1 MYTIWGEWYIT
12 IVITV
17 VVITVVIVVVVIVV
31 ITVVVVIACIVL
43 VLNCTDSISLVT
55 GYLISKESVSIM
67 IVVVVVVVVVV
78 IVYCCYY
85 VIADVYTLT
94 WLDLS
99 HNQIQ
104 SLTAVR
110 SLYNLRS

>member
-1 MYTIWGEWYIT
+1 
-12 IVITV
+12 
-17 VVITVVIVVVVIVV
+17 
-31 ITVVVVIACIVL
+31 
-43 VLNCTDSISLVT
+43 
-55 GYLISKESVSIM
+55 M

-104 SLTAVR
+104 SLTAVQ